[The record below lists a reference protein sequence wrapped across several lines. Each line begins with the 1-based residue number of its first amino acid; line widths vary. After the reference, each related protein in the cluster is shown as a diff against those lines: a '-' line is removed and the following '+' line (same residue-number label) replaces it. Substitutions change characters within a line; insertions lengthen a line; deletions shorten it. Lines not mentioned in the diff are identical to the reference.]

1 MSNSYEKP
9 LTDAEFVELG
19 ELLASMPEPFEPMEP
34 DYMDGFLTALLCL
47 PDEPSPT
54 DWMPY
59 IFDSQAR
66 KDAALTDTDEQ
77 DRLEELIYRRYRS
90 IDATLASCRPVDPI
104 IYEIEDNRGRPM
116 RGADSVAAVI
126 PFALGF
132 SEVIN
137 RWEGLKDSTDDRIN
151 GALLGILRHLPDD
164 VAGDLA
170 EIKADLDMESP
181 IENLDQAL
189 EDIAES
195 VAEIAA
201 VTRGFEKQEESPKK
215 KFPLKNQHRQQGG
228 RRR

>member
-1 MSNSYEKP
+1 M
-9 LTDAEFVELG
+9 
-19 ELLASMPEPFEPMEP
+19 
-34 DYMDGFLTALLCL
+34 
-47 PDEPSPT
+47 
-54 DWMPY
+54 
-59 IFDSQAR
+59 
-66 KDAALTDTDEQ
+66 
-77 DRLEELIYRRYRS
+77 
-90 IDATLASCRPVDPI
+90 
-104 IYEIEDNRGRPM
+104 
-116 RGADSVAAVI
+116 AAVI

>member
-1 MSNSYEKP
+1 MSNTFEKP
-9 LTDAEFVELG
+9 LRDDEFIELG
-19 ELLASMPEPFEPMEP
+19 ELLASIPDPFEPMEP

-47 PDEPSPT
+47 PDEPSPGE
-54 DWMPY
+54 WMPY

-66 KDAALTDTDEQ
+66 EGAGLPSEDEQ

-90 IDATLASCRPVDPI
+90 IDFTLSRCRALDPI
-104 IYEIEDNRGRPM
+104 IYEIEDNKGRPV

-132 SEVIN
+132 SEVLN
-137 RWEGLKDSTDDRIN
+137 RWNGLKDENNEQIN

-164 VAGDLA
+164 VIGDLK
-170 EIKADLDMESP
+170 EIKDDLDLESP

-195 VAEIAA
+195 VADIVEI
-201 VTRGFEKQEESPKK
+201 TRGFVPKK
-215 KFPLKNQHRQQGG
+215 EASPARKKGAPSKNHS
-228 RRR
+228 RRY

>member
-1 MSNSYEKP
+1 M
-9 LTDAEFVELG
+9 
-19 ELLASMPEPFEPMEP
+19 
-34 DYMDGFLTALLCL
+34 
-47 PDEPSPT
+47 
-54 DWMPY
+54 
-59 IFDSQAR
+59 
-66 KDAALTDTDEQ
+66 
-77 DRLEELIYRRYRS
+77 RL
-90 IDATLASCRPVDPI
+90 CRPIDPI
-104 IYEIEDNRGRPM
+104 IYEIEDNRGRPV

-170 EIKADLDMESP
+170 EIKADLDLESP

-201 VTRGFEKQEESPKK
+201 VTRGFEKKEEPPKK
-215 KFPLKNQHRQQGG
+215 KPAPKGPRRPQGG
-228 RRR
+228 RRH